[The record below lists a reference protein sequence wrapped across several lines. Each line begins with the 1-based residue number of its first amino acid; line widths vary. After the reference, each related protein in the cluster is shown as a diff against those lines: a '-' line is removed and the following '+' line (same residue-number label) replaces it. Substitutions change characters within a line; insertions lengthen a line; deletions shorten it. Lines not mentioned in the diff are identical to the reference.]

1 MRAEPPLAD
10 DPERRL
16 TLRQASQARDDFTQ
30 ILDDLDLCASRPPTG
45 GFLPDLEA
53 DSEASLLRAGPKDP
67 ASRIRPILRR
77 LVPISSN
84 ASPNCWPLR
93 DAQPVGVLPVE
104 VRACTVARREQIER
118 AKVGHRLFPLG
129 FCAIYEFF
137 QPLGVPPDYAGEGS
151 GHYCMA

>member
-104 VRACTVARREQIER
+104 VRICTLARREPIEQALTYPLVHHPER
-118 AKVGHRLFPLG
+118 VRDDHRFRFKPLA
-129 FCAIYEFF
+129 FLTKPE
-137 QPLGVPPDYAGEGS
+137 
-151 GHYCMA
+151 